1 MLASARPLGRIL
13 RRHVHYLPPG
23 RCKGETGTRRTRGK
37 NGSDAATR
45 LLEAQ
50 IAEAEAQ
57 LEVVKRQLLDP
68 ATFSDRAAAAH
79 IGREHDR
86 LTGALADLYDRWA
99 AAIH

>member
-1 MLASARPLGRIL
+1 MLNARDDE
-13 RRHVHYLPPG
+13 RRATERSQLAAQTRV
-23 RCKGETGTRRTRGK
+23 RETGTRRTRGK